1 MARTPAV
8 SLPAVTPRPSTI
20 VFASCAS
27 NLTAPRGHQRRYS
40 SSKPP
45 VPPSDGS
52 RGIDAPS
59 QAPAKSVSPSKKD
72 EAEKRPKRRTKESK
86 SKPETSLNLPSVPS
100 TQHLHP
106 QGSCHLV
113 LHSHELDYS
122 STLSPGG
129 QQYVFI
135 ANTSQIF
142 SDIHVASFFSIHR
155 PMSVTTSVPPA
166 STSEAFS
173 TIFSSKRQAKAQQ
186 NDVIYTIAS
195 AVNVIESA
203 LPRNQ
208 RAAEDN
214 DLRAAVT
221 QASTSN
227 AEPEMTHLDGVP
239 MQDLRVSVQEFAKRL
254 RPFNPPPPPVP
265 IDETKQANSLEVDAE
280 AVQAEQSY
288 STVLTIRESS
298 HADGSKS
305 YEAYTTP
312 FVRVEEV
319 EAPAGVETNAI
330 EEQKTP
336 ETARLPSRF
345 LDRMRIRQL
354 RWEAYMERRNRSM
367 HAISV
372 KRQRKLKM
380 KKHKHKK
387 LMRKTRNLRR
397 KLEKT

>member
-1 MARTPAV
+1 MLSSSICRIARTPTVAI
-8 SLPAVTPRPSTI
+8 PAVTPRPSTI
-20 VFASCAS
+20 ALASSAT
-27 NLTAPRGHQRRYS
+27 NLAAPRTHHRRYS

-59 QAPAKSVSPSKKD
+59 QAPAKSVSPTKKED
-72 EAEKRPKRRTKESK
+72 AEKRTKRRAKESK

-106 QGSCHLV
+106 Q
-113 LHSHELDYS
+113 
-122 STLSPGG
+122 
-129 QQYVFI
+129 
-135 ANTSQIF
+135 
-142 SDIHVASFFSIHR
+142 DIHVASFFSIHR
-155 PMSVTTSVPPA
+155 PMSVTTTVPPA
-166 STSEAFS
+166 STSELFNS
-173 TIFSSKRQAKAQQ
+173 IFSSKKQSKARQ

-195 AVNVIESA
+195 AVNVIENAIPKGPHSTEA
-203 LPRNQ
+203 
-208 RAAEDN
+208 N

-227 AEPEMTHLDGVP
+227 AEPDVTHLDGVP
-239 MQDLRVSVQEFAKRL
+239 MQDLRISVQEFAKRL

-265 IDETKQANSLEVDAE
+265 MDEAEQAKAMEAE
-280 AVQAEQSY
+280 AEAAETEQSY

-298 HADGSKS
+298 HADGSRS
-305 YEAYTTP
+305 YEAFTTP
-312 FVRVEEV
+312 FVRVEEM
-319 EAPAGVETNAI
+319 EAPSGVET
-330 EEQKTP
+330 ETMGEQHIP
-336 ETARLPSRF
+336 ESARLPSRF

-354 RWEAYMERRNRSM
+354 RWETFMERRRPTM

-387 LMRKTRNLRR
+387 LMRKTRTLRR
-397 KLEKT
+397 KLDKT